1 MGKVCLIIS
10 KEFRLRNITRNES
23 FQPLVVLTSLMSKK
37 YLLILIKNIKYKVVK
52 WIVTIPFR
60 LWWSLGQKLKFKGVS
75 YVEKVTE
82 LQPLKNQIRR
92 IMNDSF
98 TKNRN

>member
-1 MGKVCLIIS
+1 LNHINRNNSIHPLDGSTSKMS
-10 KEFRLRNITRNES
+10 KE
-23 FQPLVVLTSLMSKK
+23 

-75 YVEKVTE
+75 YVDMVTE
-82 LQPLKNQIRR
+82 LEPLKNQIRR